1 MNILAKG
8 NSMLPTLK
16 NGELYSLELLKN
28 NDISIGDIIV
38 YCINDGTVICHRVMD
53 IIYSKNNTIFLIT
66 KGDNCTEIDPYIV
79 TLDKV
84 IGKIII

>member
-8 NSMLPTLK
+8 NSMFSTMK
-16 NGELYSLELLKN
+16 EGELYNIDIEN
-28 NDISIGDIIV
+28 NKVLNIGDIIV
-38 YCINDGTVICHRVMD
+38 YVKNEMVICHRIID
-53 IIYSKNNTIFLIT
+53 IIRTKNNSIFYVT
-66 KGDNCTEIDPYIV
+66 KGDNCTEPDPYAI

>member
-8 NSMLPTLK
+8 NSMFPTLK
-16 NGELYSLELLKN
+16 DGELYNLVLLEN
-28 NDISIGDIIV
+28 GNVDTGDIIV
-38 YCINDGTVICHRVMD
+38 YCVNDIIICHR
-53 IIYSKNNTIFLIT
+53 IINIIQSKDNTLFLVT
-66 KGDNCTEIDPYIV
+66 KGDNCAESDPYAV